1 MDIVVESTEAFKQD
15 LTAFSESEQSVIL
28 EQIQQGIPLLF
39 EDQTFHQRRLHQFYT
54 FNLPH
59 DSASSL
65 YSFIVNYRIRV
76 VLTWDDDP
84 IFQRTLIT
92 LFRVV
97 ESQTIA
103 EVYQQVGEQI
113 YQPIFKSETLTLVQ
127 PVMTYDSSK

>member
-28 EQIQQGIPLLF
+28 EQIQQGIPLCF
-39 EDQTFHQRRLHQFYT
+39 EDQTFKKRRLHQFYT

-59 DSASSL
+59 GSGSSL

-84 IFQRTLIT
+84 IFERTLIT

-113 YQPIFKSETLTLVQ
+113 YQPILKSETLTLAK
-127 PVMTYDSSK
+127 PVITHDS

>member
-28 EQIQQGIPLLF
+28 EQIQQGIPRLF

-54 FNLPH
+54 FNLPDH
-59 DSASSL
+59 SASSL

-84 IFQRTLIT
+84 IFERTLIT

-113 YQPIFKSETLTLVQ
+113 YQPIFTSEILTLAK
-127 PVMTYDSSK
+127 PVITHDS

>member
-39 EDQTFHQRRLHQFYT
+39 EDQTFKKRRLHQFYT

-59 DSASSL
+59 NSSSSL

-84 IFQRTLIT
+84 IFERTLIT

-97 ESQTIA
+97 ESQNIA
-103 EVYQQVGEQI
+103 EVYQQIGEQI